1 MNRILVRAPSDPA
14 RFSGNVILEL
24 GDDVA
29 NSEDE
34 VEWAHAKRQFL
45 LSGDVYV
52 TMTSLPAGVATLQTF
67 DPVRYAALKWPTVAA
82 TQGACN
88 DGPEPGITFDEITS
102 LGTLL
107 KQNKADGPLPG
118 LHVKRVFVTGYS
130 GAAITLLTYDR
141 VFGLNSPLFDGYFF
155 DAGGP
160 RGQIN
165 GCEPAAAAA
174 ARTQPPA
181 STVSPVFQSQAAS
194 DIEFFTFIGLAPLK
208 GQDSDA
214 PNNRYRYYEIA
225 GAAHVDGD
233 IVRSSPE
240 RSDLVNTPTAPNPQA
255 FTESEFL
262 SYCGQTS
269 STLITAFPNR
279 FVDDALWAN
288 LEHWAVDGL
297 RYSPPK
303 EDSPL
308 VINPSTYSGAPQP
321 GGRSRAA
328 CDLRPLTFRSTSM
341 QTG

>member
-1 MNRILVRAPSDPA
+1 MSIFRGATSMEARCCSTFAACLAMGVSWPCLAHAQRVAQAQYPASVTPVIASSGSHAFDSVGFSAIPQNLAPIGYSEKEYFLSGLANAYQYDDPANPADDRVTPVQAEPVSYVNRILVRAPNDPA

-24 GDDVA
+24 GDDIA

-52 TMTSLPAGVATLQTF
+52 TITSLPAGVATLQTF
-67 DPVRYAALKWPTVAA
+67 DPVRYAALKWPSVAA
-82 TQGACN
+82 TQSACH

-107 KQNKADGPLPG
+107 KQSKADGPLPG
-118 LHVKRVFVTGYS
+118 LHVKRVFVTGYL

-181 STVSPVFQSQAAS
+181 STVSPQASPHSAPHSALLTAGGGGGAKPTAIPGGWSDIWRVAS
-194 DIEFFTFIGLAPLK
+194 D
-208 GQDSDA
+208 
-214 PNNRYRYYEIA
+214 
-225 GAAHVDGD
+225 
-233 IVRSSPE
+233 
-240 RSDLVNTPTAPNPQA
+240 
-255 FTESEFL
+255 
-262 SYCGQTS
+262 
-269 STLITAFPNR
+269 
-279 FVDDALWAN
+279 
-288 LEHWAVDGL
+288 
-297 RYSPPK
+297 
-303 EDSPL
+303 
-308 VINPSTYSGAPQP
+308 
-321 GGRSRAA
+321 
-328 CDLRPLTFRSTSM
+328 
-341 QTG
+341 